1 MLLRSTT
8 VPSGVTRSESAAAA
22 STQPRTTIAGKRCP
36 TRRADLSDP
45 LISGRAP
52 RRILCT
58 NRLDLWFVLAVQHT
72 MWTASTPENR
82 TVRAD
87 REQRWA
93 MRKLPAKLASQL
105 YGAAE
110 LIAERGLDGTKIEDI
125 AEATGIP
132 KATIYYHLDGKNA
145 VLEFL
150 LTDLL
155 EMIAGAVGVA
165 VSSAEDART
174 RLEAAVAAQLGVMLA
189 HPFLCR
195 ALVGDLGRAT
205 RLPDLA
211 VALRSAFYEPIEKLL
226 ADGVADGSLR
236 QVADPGAVALSV
248 FGAITVAGLS
258 AAVEGPSADPSADA
272 ARFSAAVGELILDG
286 LATPRPRG
294 GHESDERP

>member
-1 MLLRSTT
+1 
-8 VPSGVTRSESAAAA
+8 
-22 STQPRTTIAGKRCP
+22 
-36 TRRADLSDP
+36 
-45 LISGRAP
+45 
-52 RRILCT
+52 
-58 NRLDLWFVLAVQHT
+58 
-72 MWTASTPENR
+72 
-82 TVRAD
+82 
-87 REQRWA
+87 

-150 LTDLL
+150 LSDLL
-155 EMIAGAVGVA
+155 DMIAGAVGVA

-174 RLEAAVAAQLGVMLA
+174 RLEAAVVAQLGVMLE

-205 RLPDLA
+205 RLPELA
-211 VALRSAFYEPIEKLL
+211 LALRAAFYEPIEQLL

-236 QVADPGAVALSV
+236 QVPNPGAVALSV
-248 FGAITVAGLS
+248 FGAITVAGLT
-258 AAVEGPSADPSADA
+258 ATVEGPSDDPSADA
-272 ARFSAAVGELILDG
+272 VRLSASISELIFDG
-286 LATPRPRG
+286 LATRG
-294 GHESDERP
+294 S

>member
-1 MLLRSTT
+1 
-8 VPSGVTRSESAAAA
+8 
-22 STQPRTTIAGKRCP
+22 
-36 TRRADLSDP
+36 
-45 LISGRAP
+45 
-52 RRILCT
+52 
-58 NRLDLWFVLAVQHT
+58 
-72 MWTASTPENR
+72 
-82 TVRAD
+82 
-87 REQRWA
+87 

-150 LTDLL
+150 LGDLL
-155 EMIAGAVGVA
+155 DMIAGAVGVA
-165 VSSAEDART
+165 VASEENART
-174 RLEAAVAAQLGVMLA
+174 RLEAAVQAQLGVMLE
-189 HPFLCR
+189 HPSLCR

-205 RLPDLA
+205 RLPELA
-211 VALRSAFYEPIEKLL
+211 AALRTAFYEPIEQLL
-226 ADGVADGSLR
+226 AEGVSDGSLR

-272 ARFSAAVGELILDG
+272 ARFSAAITELVLEAMGAAWDSVQPVEDRKGHDRRYSVDDSRLRAMGYEPQHAFADG
-286 LATPRPRG
+286 LAETIAWYRANEAWWRPLKVKAAI
-294 GHESDERP
+294 

>member
-1 MLLRSTT
+1 
-8 VPSGVTRSESAAAA
+8 
-22 STQPRTTIAGKRCP
+22 
-36 TRRADLSDP
+36 
-45 LISGRAP
+45 
-52 RRILCT
+52 
-58 NRLDLWFVLAVQHT
+58 
-72 MWTASTPENR
+72 
-82 TVRAD
+82 
-87 REQRWA
+87 

-150 LTDLL
+150 LSDLL
-155 EMIAGAVGVA
+155 DMIAGAVGVA

-174 RLEAAVAAQLGVMLA
+174 RLEAAVVAQLGVMLE

-205 RLPDLA
+205 RLPELA
-211 VALRSAFYEPIEKLL
+211 LALRAAFYEPIEQLL

-236 QVADPGAVALSV
+236 QVPNPGAVALSV
-248 FGAITVAGLS
+248 FGAITVAGLT
-258 AAVEGPSADPSADA
+258 AAVEGPSDDPSTDA
-272 ARFSAAVGELILDG
+272 LRLSASISELIFDG
-286 LATPRPRG
+286 LATRPLSR
-294 GHESDERP
+294 

>member
-1 MLLRSTT
+1 
-8 VPSGVTRSESAAAA
+8 
-22 STQPRTTIAGKRCP
+22 
-36 TRRADLSDP
+36 
-45 LISGRAP
+45 
-52 RRILCT
+52 
-58 NRLDLWFVLAVQHT
+58 
-72 MWTASTPENR
+72 
-82 TVRAD
+82 
-87 REQRWA
+87 

-150 LTDLL
+150 LGDLL
-155 EMIAGAVGVA
+155 DLIAGAVGVA
-165 VSSAEDART
+165 VATQENART
-174 RLEAAVAAQLGVMLA
+174 RLEAAVAAQLGVMLE

-205 RLPDLA
+205 RLPELA
-211 VALRSAFYEPIEKLL
+211 VALRAAFFEPIEQLL
-226 ADGVADGSLR
+226 AEGVSDGSLR

-258 AAVEGPSADPSADA
+258 ATVEGPSDHPSAEA
-272 ARFSAAVGELILDG
+272 ARLTSAISELILNG
-286 LATPRPRG
+286 LATDPRRDG
-294 GHESDERP
+294 SRQVETFD